1 MAIDN
6 DVLASIVSRELDAA
20 TTWMNSELAPQ
31 QADNL
36 KYYNAEPFG
45 NEKPGHSQ
53 VVTRDVLE
61 TIEGIMP
68 TLMRLFAGQ
77 DSVVEFEP
85 EGPEDEEGAEQA
97 TDYLNYVFMR
107 RLDGF
112 KILYNW
118 FKDALLVKN
127 SVIKVGWAAEDIVE
141 FDTFDNLTI
150 DEKDA
155 LLIASDDED
164 VEIVDEEENED
175 GSFRCRVR
183 RIIYGGQPYIEM
195 IPTEEFRINERA
207 KCIKSADFVAH
218 VTNKTIGELL
228 EAGFTREDV
237 EGLGKS
243 VTVDGQTVKEARFS
257 DPKESSGGDDSDS
270 PVKEDRQVEIVE
282 AYIRTFD
289 DEEERP
295 VLMRV
300 LYGGNKVLESE
311 EVDHAPLI
319 NLSPIMM
326 PHKFTGIAEADLVR
340 DIQEINTAITRQI
353 LDNLALQNAGRYAA
367 IEGQVNLQDALE
379 NKIGG
384 IVRMKS
390 MGAFQRLDT
399 PQLSQH
405 TLPML
410 ERLDL
415 NRENRT
421 GVSRMTQGLDPNAL
435 TSNTAATAVNQ
446 VMTAAQEK
454 ILLIA
459 RIFAETGV
467 KDLMWELYELVRTNQ
482 QKPDIVKLRG
492 RYVEV
497 SPFDWKDRKDMTVT
511 VGIGNGNKDQQLFH
525 LNNMAQLFQQ
535 IGNTQYNY
543 LLTADNVYSLAAEFV
558 KNSGYKNVDKFIS
571 SPSAVQPPEPQPDPL
586 TIAAQAE
593 AERDKAEM
601 ELKRA
606 QLEFER
612 EKFQWQK
619 AKEAAELQIDAAKV
633 KDSNEQPRTA
643 S

>member
-6 DVLASIVSRELDAA
+6 EVLASIVGRELDSAS
-20 TTWMNSELAPQ
+20 TWMNGELATQ
-31 QADNL
+31 QAENL

-68 TLMRLFAGQ
+68 TLMKLFTGS
-77 DSVVEFEP
+77 DNVVEFDPEEP
-85 EGPEDEEGAEQA
+85 GDEEAAQQA
-97 TDYLNYVFMR
+97 TDYVNYVLMR

-112 KILYNW
+112 KLLYNW

-127 SVIKVGWAAEDIVE
+127 SVIKVGWAAEDVVE
-141 FDTFDNLTI
+141 FHTFDNLTV
-150 DEKDA
+150 DEKEA
-155 LLIASDDED
+155 ILLLDEED
-164 VEIVDEEENED
+164 VSIVDEEQNED
-175 GSFRCRVR
+175 GSYRCKVR
-183 RIIYGGQPYIEM
+183 RVLLGGKPYVEM

-207 KCIKSADFVAH
+207 RCIKSADFVAH
-218 VTNKTIGELL
+218 VTSKTIGELL
-228 EAGFTREDV
+228 EAGFDRDDIEGIGLSESIKNNEVED
-237 EGLGKS
+237 
-243 VTVDGQTVKEARFS
+243 ARFS
-257 DPKESSGGDDSDS
+257 DPHEGSSVDDENS
-270 PVKEDRQVEIVE
+270 PVKEDREVEVVE
-282 AYIRTFD
+282 AYVRTFD
-289 DEEERP
+289 DEEERT
-295 VLMRV
+295 VIMKV

-311 EVDHAPLI
+311 EVDHVPYI
-319 NLSPIMM
+319 NLSPIMV

-367 IEGQVNLQDALE
+367 VEGQVNLQDALE

-384 IVRMKS
+384 IVRMKN
-390 MGAFQRLDT
+390 MNAFQRLDT
-399 PQLSQH
+399 PQLSPH

-415 NRENRT
+415 NKENRT

-446 VMTAAQEK
+446 IMTAAQEK

-467 KDLMWELYELVRTNQ
+467 KDLMWELYGLLRTHQ
-482 QKPDIVKLRG
+482 TKPEIVKLRG

-497 SPFDWKDRKDMTVT
+497 RPFDWHDRKDMTVT

-535 IGNTQYNY
+535 IGNTQFGY
-543 LLTADNVYSLAAEFV
+543 LISPENVYALAAEFIQ
-558 KNSGYKNVDKFIS
+558 NSGYKNVDKFIS
-571 SPSAVQPPEPQPDPL
+571 NPQTVQPPEPKPDPL
-586 TIAAQAE
+586 VIAAE
-593 AERDKAEM
+593 AEAAKDKAEI
-601 ELKRA
+601 EYKQAKL
-606 QLEFER
+606 QLERDQFEW
-612 EKFQWQK
+612 EKR
-619 AKEAAELQIDAAKV
+619 KEAAELEIKV
-633 KDSNEQPRTA
+633 AEMRESNDQPGTE